1 MRALTALVT
10 WSTGPQPWSIN
21 SVLVGVVRSGA
32 TYASFNAHFDL
43 PEGFPAVRLALGH
56 PADLVVPTIR
66 CMTGDASQDVV
77 LTVMKGTNRQAS
89 LTIVGGE
96 GYHLQAIGTKHQAG
110 VAGDAVQQV
119 FMTGRAVDHRY
130 LAFCD
135 LVHRKGDAVEGFR
148 NDAKWSA
155 LVAVVLSA
163 TRTFHDR
170 PPDFVPTEQGT
181 VVDRAQLSR
190 GSFTPKEAGAHRS
203 HVFQNKGNAKHDSGA
218 SARREFTK
226 QHRAALVQRV
236 LWEGGVVDGRNGL
249 KPLPNG
255 WKPTDCTYSGFAPGC
270 HLATIVAHQ
279 HLVLNHEVVNNS
291 FATHSKGS
299 VCSECRA
306 AKQS

>member
-1 MRALTALVT
+1 MQTTHIRRRVPNAAVARLAPVCVDDHRSVVHVGLLVARKRHD
-10 WSTGPQPWSIN
+10 SESQEAA
-21 SVLVGVVRSGA
+21 R
-32 TYASFNAHFDL
+32 D

-181 VVDRAQLSR
+181 VVDCCTHEEEIVVDTPTLCLFCAPTSTFFFIYFFFSRCPAIVKSSAAGSELLSADLVR
-190 GSFTPKEAGAHRS
+190 KLPI
-203 HVFQNKGNAKHDSGA
+203 
-218 SARREFTK
+218 ARRTQPTVWKMVDTNGVKPSVARKFLLS
-226 QHRAALVQRV
+226 ADLVR
-236 LWEGGVVDGRNGL
+236 
-249 KPLPNG
+249 KLPVARRTR
-255 WKPTDCTYSGFAPGC
+255 PT
-270 HLATIVAHQ
+270 IW
-279 HLVLNHEVVNNS
+279 
-291 FATHSKGS
+291 
-299 VCSECRA
+299 
-306 AKQS
+306 